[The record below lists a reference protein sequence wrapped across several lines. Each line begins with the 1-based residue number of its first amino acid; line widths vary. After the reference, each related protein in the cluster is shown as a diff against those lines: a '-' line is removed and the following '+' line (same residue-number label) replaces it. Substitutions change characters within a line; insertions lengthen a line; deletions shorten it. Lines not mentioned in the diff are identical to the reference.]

1 MCNCRLPVISN
12 VFYEKVKCIDGYNK
26 QYSYRSNSCRCW
38 VHGNCRTSNT
48 RHPSIIKK
56 TDHQQQYI
64 QCQMV
69 HYMVFFSAIIETVTE
84 IETGNNDSWIEEFK
98 KELKKKKQC
107 EGRIEEDF
115 PVESI
120 FNIEIGEIERNNF

>member
-1 MCNCRLPVISN
+1 
-12 VFYEKVKCIDGYNK
+12 
-26 QYSYRSNSCRCW
+26 
-38 VHGNCRTSNT
+38 
-48 RHPSIIKK
+48 
-56 TDHQQQYI
+56 
-64 QCQMV
+64 MV